1 MTACSKAWGPGRKAN
16 LLNASGIET
25 MNGELNRGRRVL
37 FICSRNQ
44 LRSPTAEQVF
54 STWPGIEVASA
65 GLDPVSKEPVTPELL
80 AWAEVIFVMEKGH
93 RNKLLKKFRTNVKN
107 QKIIVLAIT
116 DDYEYMD
123 PRLIRL
129 LERLVPPHLGMAPR
143 V

>member
-1 MTACSKAWGPGRKAN
+1 V
-16 LLNASGIET
+16 
-25 MNGELNRGRRVL
+25 NGEPNHGRRVL

-54 STWPGIEVASA
+54 SAWPGIEVASA
-65 GLDPVSKEPVTPELL
+65 GLDPVSREPVTPELL
-80 AWAEVIFVMEKGH
+80 AWAEVIFVMEKTH
-93 RNKLLKKFRTNVKN
+93 RNKLLKKFRANVRK

-123 PRLIRL
+123 PDLIRL
-129 LERLVPPHLGMAPR
+129 LEKLVPPHLGMASR